1 MGFELTI
8 ILLVVISV
16 ISALINKV
24 LEARRRRELDEE
36 DRGFSPVG
44 RHGAD
49 TVTVEGDVDFPEEED
64 VFRAPKPGGEFREVR
79 GTRRVSEADTGDEF
93 REIRGARPVSEPQGG
108 IEFREVSAARPVSE
122 AYKGEEFREVDIVR
136 PDEER
141 VGSAEMERARLVIP
155 AAEAGSAAEKDGD
168 PSPEILPLA
177 RVPRRGTRRRKID
190 LDFKP
195 QTVRKAIIYQE
206 IIGPPVADRMR

>member
-93 REIRGARPVSEPQGG
+93 REIRGARPVSE
-108 IEFREVSAARPVSE
+108 

-206 IIGPPVADRMR
+206 ILGPPVADRMR

>member
-44 RHGAD
+44 RHGVD
-49 TVTVEGDVDFPEEED
+49 TVPVAGDVDSPEED
-64 VFRAPKPGGEFREVR
+64 VFREPQSGGEFREVR
-79 GTRRVSEADTGDEF
+79 GTRRVSEAPTGDEF
-93 REIRGARPVSEPQGG
+93 REVSG
-108 IEFREVSAARPVSE
+108 ARPVSE

-206 IIGPPVADRMR
+206 ILGPPVADRMR

>member
-8 ILLVVISV
+8 VLLVVISV

-36 DRGFSPVG
+36 DHGFSPVG

-64 VFRAPKPGGEFREVR
+64 VFREPKPGGEFREVR

-93 REIRGARPVSEPQGG
+93 REIRG
-108 IEFREVSAARPVSE
+108 ARPVSE

-195 QTVRKAIIYQE
+195 QSVRKAIIYQE
-206 IIGPPVADRMR
+206 ILGPPVADRMR

>member
-44 RHGAD
+44 RHGVD
-49 TVTVEGDVDFPEEED
+49 TVPVAGDVDISEEED
-64 VFRAPKPGGEFREVR
+64 VFREPQSGGEFREVR
-79 GTRRVSEADTGDEF
+79 GTRRVSEAPTGDEF
-93 REIRGARPVSEPQGG
+93 REVSG
-108 IEFREVSAARPVSE
+108 ARPVSE

-136 PDEER
+136 PEEER
-141 VGSAEMERARLVIP
+141 FGGMISEGAPVDRPGAGAE
-155 AAEAGSAAEKDGD
+155 SAAEDEKGGAREVI
-168 PSPEILPLA
+168 PSSP
-177 RVPRRGTRRRKID
+177 VSRRRTRRRRID

-206 IIGPPVADRMR
+206 ILGPPVADRMR